1 MAQTTSALWAELWQ
15 KKNTKIEYAFEINGV
30 WYGADQDVEVSHSV
44 EGSLFEDFG
53 IGNAVSATFTLSL
66 HAEDIPRGTTINRF
80 VRLVNGDSVS
90 EWLPKGEFFVNRRAE
105 DEGLW
110 AVEAFDAMRKADV
123 EWVPDQALEFP
134 LSMPA
139 AVVSLAHTLGVEIDP
154 RTTLNEAYTIEYPV
168 NTTTIRDVFRYI
180 AAAHGGNWFVTGA
193 GALLLVPLIPTG
205 TAHDIGLELVDLSD
219 NGLRK
224 PISRVTLWLDDDN
237 FLTAGDDTGMEI
249 KAVCPYAT
257 QAMVDALAES
267 LSGFEYQAYSAASV
281 TIDPA
286 AELGDPVTVGE
297 GITSF
302 IAFLSDDGFGYPDIS
317 APGEKELDE
326 EYPSAGPMTKEL
338 NRKIA
343 ENRALL
349 IKNNEEIRAEVSA
362 IDGRLTKV
370 QQTAGQVSVESTD
383 EKGTLTTLIDSD
395 SWKAWFVDAD
405 GVEKSGLHF
414 DFEKG
419 RFVFNG
425 TGQFGGINEGDTYIA
440 IDGQDVCVY
449 DTGGNVVMRLGVKIM
464 PTEAAFQFP
473 YIGMTTR
480 WWSEGSLAKEDTL
493 IIRNPHGMWIGNGHI
508 AFYEPEDSSDYEHL
522 QDFGVWV
529 NDSTAGIFIS
539 GWASHVWL
547 VSGKV
552 CTELYTGDTIARFG

>member
-1 MAQTTSALWAELWQ
+1 MAQTTSTQWAELWQ
-15 KKNTKIEYAFEINGV
+15 MTGTTVEYAFEINGV
-30 WYGADQDVEVSHSV
+30 WYGPDEDVEVSHSV
-44 EGSLFEDFG
+44 SCGLFEEFG
-53 IGNAVSATFTLSL
+53 IGRAESATLTLNL
-66 HAEDIPRGTTINRF
+66 YANEVPRGAKINRF
-80 VRLVNGDSVS
+80 VRLVNGGSVS
-90 EWLPKGEFFVNRRAE
+90 EWIPKGEFFLNRREE

-110 AVEAFDAMRKADV
+110 SVKAFDAMRKADT
-123 EWVPDQALEFP
+123 EWVPDQSLEFP

-139 AVVSLAHTLGVEIDP
+139 AVVSLSRTLGVEVDP

-180 AAAHGGNWFVTGA
+180 AAAHGGNWCMTGA

-205 TAHDIGLELVDLSD
+205 TAHDIGSELVDLSD

-267 LSGFEYQAYSAASV
+267 LSGFEYQAYSATSV

-286 AELGDPVTVGE
+286 AELGDPVVMGE
-297 GITSF
+297 GISSF

-317 APGEKELDE
+317 APGEKELSE
-326 EYPSAGPMTKEL
+326 EYPSAGPVTKEL

-343 ENRALL
+343 ENRALFT
-349 IKNNEEIRAEVSA
+349 KSNEEIRAEVSA
-362 IDGRLTKV
+362 IDGRLTTV

-425 TGQFGGINEGDTYIA
+425 TGQFGGINDGDTYIA
-440 IDGQDVCVY
+440 VDGKDLCVF
-449 DTGGNVVMRLGVKIM
+449 DSADNVVMRLGIKIL
-464 PTEAAFQFP
+464 PTDAAYEFP

-493 IIRNPHGMWIGNGHI
+493 ITRNPFGLWVGNGHI
-508 AFYEPEDSSDYEHL
+508 ELYEPEDSANYTHL
-522 QDFGVWV
+522 QELGIWA
-529 NDSTAGIFIS
+529 NENSAGIFIS
-539 GWASHVWL
+539 SWASYVWL
-547 VSGKV
+547 VTGKSY
-552 CTELYTGDTIARFG
+552 TNLYTGDTIARFG